1 MLFVGDHMTA
11 DRHDPI
17 AAPNQTCHCITYDA
31 QRLRAVLESSPS
43 TAGVYASI
51 LRNQPHLF
59 AASPVFLARSDLAR
73 MHAVIAAVEAV
84 VRTPGFR
91 ERAFALAAPIARA
104 DHGPRG
110 VFLGYDFHLGP
121 DGAQLIEIN
130 TNAGGGLLNAALG
143 RAQRACCDE
152 VEAAVA
158 GVPGGDVEAAFLAM
172 FRAEWARQRGDA
184 PLRRIAIVDDDPPGQ
199 YLYPEFLL
207 FQQLFRAAGLDAVI
221 VDPRAL
227 RHAGGALSTDGQPID
242 LVYNRLTDFMLA
254 GDTSAALRAAYEAGT
269 VVVTPNPHHYALYA
283 DKRHLVVLSDPA
295 CLRAWGVD
303 RVSVA
308 TLAGGVPETR
318 LVDAADA
325 DAWWAARR
333 QYFFKPVA
341 GYGGRAAYR
350 GDKLTRGTWAQ
361 ILARPYVAQRLVPP
375 SERTIVIDGRE
386 QPLKLDLRA
395 YVYDGA
401 VQLVAARLYQGQT
414 TNFRTAGGGFAP
426 VFTAAAG

>member
-1 MLFVGDHMTA
+1 MT
-11 DRHDPI
+11 DGHDPI
-17 AAPNQTCHCITYDA
+17 SALNQSCHCITYDA
-31 QRLRAVLESSPS
+31 QRLRAALETGPI

-51 LRNQPHLF
+51 LQNQPNLF
-59 AASPVFLARSDLAR
+59 SAAPVFLARSDLER
-73 MHAVIAAVEAV
+73 MQAVIAAVEAV
-84 VRTPGFR
+84 VRTDGFR
-91 ERAFALAAPIARA
+91 DWAFGLAPPIARP

-172 FRAEWARQRGDA
+172 FRAEWVHQRGDA
-184 PLRRIAIVDDDPPGQ
+184 PLRRVAIVDEDPPTQ

-207 FQQLFRAAGLDAVI
+207 FQQLFRAAGLEAVI

-227 RHAGGALSTDGQPID
+227 HQGAGVLTAAGQPID
-242 LVYNRLTDFMLA
+242 VVYNRLTDFMLA
-254 GDTSAALRAAYEAGT
+254 GDACAALRAAYEAGD

-283 DKRHLVVLSDPA
+283 DKRHLIVLSDA
-295 CLRAWGVD
+295 ARLRAWGVD
-303 RVSVA
+303 AASLA
-308 TLAGGVPETR
+308 TLSAGVPETR
-318 LVDAADA
+318 LVEAADA
-325 DAWWAARR
+325 DALWAARR
-333 QYFFKPVA
+333 QYFFKPVD
-341 GYGGRAAYR
+341 GYGSKAAYR

-375 SERTIVIDGRE
+375 SERTIVVDGRE

-426 VFTAAAG
+426 VFTAAAATG

>member
-1 MLFVGDHMTA
+1 MSHDA
-11 DRHDPI
+11 HDPI
-17 AAPNQTCHCITYDA
+17 TALNQSCHCITYDA
-31 QRLRAVLESSPS
+31 QRLRAVLESSPL
-43 TAGVYASI
+43 TTGVYASI
-51 LRNQPHLF
+51 LEHQPHLF
-59 AASPVFLARSDLAR
+59 SAVPVFLAQADLAR
-73 MHAVIAAVEAV
+73 MRAVIAAVETV
-84 VRTPGFR
+84 VRTPGFQDW
-91 ERAFALAAPIARA
+91 AFALAPPIARR

-158 GVPGGDVEAAFLAM
+158 GVPGGDVEAAYLAM
-172 FRAEWARQRGDA
+172 FRAEWARQRGAA
-184 PLRRIAIVDDDPPGQ
+184 PLRRIAIVDEDPPTQ
-199 YLYPEFLL
+199 YLYPEFRL
-207 FQQLFRAAGLDAVI
+207 FQQLFRDAGIGAVI

-227 RHAGGALSTDGQPID
+227 HQGGGVLTADREPVD
-242 LVYNRLTDFMLA
+242 LVYNRLTDFLLA
-254 GDTSAALRAAYEAGT
+254 GDACAALRAAYEAGD

-295 CLRAWGVD
+295 RLQAWGVD
-303 RVSVA
+303 AA
-308 TLAGGVPETR
+308 TRAALAAGVPETR
-318 LVDAADA
+318 LVTAADA
-325 DAWWAARR
+325 DALWAARR
-333 QYFFKPVA
+333 HYFFKPTA
-341 GYGGRAAYR
+341 GYGSKAAYR

-375 SERTIVIDGRE
+375 SERTIVVDGRE

-395 YVYDGA
+395 YVYDGD

-426 VFTAAAG
+426 VFTAAVAE